1 MNIRPATPKAL
12 VRNATLPCRTRHS
25 ALRPGS
31 AAFTLIEIVIV
42 LTIISI
48 LAAGSIYM
56 LKGNVD
62 VAKETRVDGD
72 LQNLMTQLQLYEA
85 RNMRPPTTEQGLK
98 ALVEKPT
105 TEPLPEKWTA
115 LLEEVPKDPWGQ
127 EYKYRYPAQKSKKAY
142 DVYSV
147 GKDGV
152 EGNEDDIGNWKA
164 TAP

>member
-1 MNIRPATPKAL
+1 MNIRPATPPAPL
-12 VRNATLPCRTRHS
+12 RSATLPFRPPHS

-98 ALVEKPT
+98 ARVEKPT

-164 TAP
+164 AAP

>member
-1 MNIRPATPKAL
+1 MNTQKP
-12 VRNATLPCRTRHS
+12 H
-25 ALRPGS
+25 LRLRS
-31 AAFTLIEIVIV
+31 SAFTLIEIVIV

-72 LQNLMTQLQLYEA
+72 LQNIMTQMQLYEA
-85 RNMRPPTTEQGLK
+85 RNMRAPTTEQGIK

-115 LLEEVPKDPWGQ
+115 LLEAVPKDPWGQ
-127 EYKYRYPAQKSKKAY
+127 EYKYRYPAQKSKKQY
-142 DVYSV
+142 DVWSI
-147 GKDGV
+147 GKDGTD
-152 EGNEDDIGNWKA
+152 GTEDDIGNWPANA
-164 TAP
+164 TAK

>member
-1 MNIRPATPKAL
+1 MTTTHSSLK
-12 VRNATLPCRTRHS
+12 TLSR
-25 ALRPGS
+25 AG
-31 AAFTLIEIVIV
+31 FTLIEIVIV

-72 LQNLMTQLQLYEA
+72 LQNIMTQLQLYEA

-115 LLEEVPKDPWGQ
+115 LLESVPKDPWGM
-127 EYKYRYPAQKSKKAY
+127 EYKYRYPAQKAKKAY
-142 DVYSV
+142 DVWSV
-147 GKDGV
+147 GKDGAD
-152 EGNEDDIGNWKA
+152 GTEDDIGNWPANTK
-164 TAP
+164 

>member
-1 MNIRPATPKAL
+1 M
-12 VRNATLPCRTRHS
+12 TLHKLRHHP
-25 ALRPGS
+25 R
-31 AAFTLIEIVIV
+31 AAGFTLIEIVIV

-72 LQNLMTQLQLYEA
+72 LQNIMTQLQLYEA
-85 RNMRPPTTEQGLK
+85 RNMRAPTTEQGIK

-115 LLEEVPKDPWGQ
+115 LLEAVPKDPWGQ
-127 EYKYRYPAQKSKKAY
+127 EYKYRFPAQKSKKPY
-142 DVYSV
+142 DVWSV
-147 GKDGV
+147 GKDGAD
-152 EGNEDDIGNWKA
+152 GTEDDIGNWPQTA
-164 TAP
+164 TK

>member
-1 MNIRPATPKAL
+1 MTIHKL
-12 VRNATLPCRTRHS
+12 RHHP
-25 ALRPGS
+25 R
-31 AAFTLIEIVIV
+31 AAGFTLIEIVIV

-72 LQNLMTQLQLYEA
+72 LQNIMTQLQLYEA
-85 RNMRPPTTEQGLK
+85 RNMRAPTTEQGIK

-115 LLEEVPKDPWGQ
+115 LLEAVPKDPWGM
-127 EYKYRYPAQKSKKAY
+127 EYKYRFPAQKSKKPY
-142 DVYSV
+142 DVWSS
-147 GKDGV
+147 GKDLTDGT
-152 EGNEDDIGNWKA
+152 EDDIGNWPQTA
-164 TAP
+164 TK

>member
-1 MNIRPATPKAL
+1 MNIPRLTP
-12 VRNATLPCRTRHS
+12 HS
-25 ALRPGS
+25 ALRTPHS

-62 VAKETRVDGD
+62 VAKETRVDSD
-72 LQNLMTQLQLYEA
+72 LQNIMTQLQLYEA
-85 RNMRPPTTEQGLK
+85 RNMRAPTTEQGLK

-105 TEPLPEKWTA
+105 TEPLPEKWSA
-115 LLEEVPKDPWGQ
+115 LLEEVPKDPWGT
-127 EYKYRYPAQKSKKAY
+127 EYKYRDPPQKSKKPY

-147 GKDGV
+147 GKDGT
-152 EGNEDDIGNWKA
+152 EGTEDDIGNWKA
-164 TAP
+164 TAVGK

>member
-1 MNIRPATPKAL
+1 MKTPNRL
-12 VRNATLPCRTRHS
+12 QRLPRH
-25 ALRPGS
+25 
-31 AAFTLIEIVIV
+31 AFTLIEIVIV

-72 LQNLMTQLQLYEA
+72 LQNIMTQLQLYEA

-105 TEPLPEKWTA
+105 TEPMPEKWTA
-115 LLEEVPKDPWGQ
+115 LMEEVPKDPWGQ
-127 EYKYRYPAQKSKKAY
+127 EYKYRYPAQKSKKPF
-142 DVYSV
+142 DVWSV

-152 EGNEDDIGNWKA
+152 DGNEDDIGNWKA
-164 TAP
+164 GAK

>member
-1 MNIRPATPKAL
+1 MNIQ
-12 VRNATLPCRTRHS
+12 TRHPRRL
-25 ALRPGS
+25 A

-72 LQNLMTQLQLYEA
+72 LQNIMTQMLLYEA
-85 RNMRPPTTEQGLK
+85 RNMRAPTTEQGIK

-105 TEPLPEKWTA
+105 TEPLPEKWIA
-115 LLEEVPKDPWGQ
+115 LLESVPKDPWGQ
-127 EYKYRYPAQKSKKAY
+127 EYKYRYPAQKSKKPY
-142 DVYSV
+142 DVWSI

-152 EGNEDDIGNWKA
+152 DGTEDDIGNWSASAAAAAK
-164 TAP
+164 

>member
-1 MNIRPATPKAL
+1 MNIQTHPRF
-12 VRNATLPCRTRHS
+12 TRR
-25 ALRPGS
+25 APL

-62 VAKETRVDGD
+62 VAKETRVDSD
-72 LQNLMTQLQLYEA
+72 LQNIMTQLQLYEA
-85 RNMRPPTTEQGLK
+85 RNMRAPTTEQGLK

-115 LLEEVPKDPWGQ
+115 LMEEVPKDPWGQ
-127 EYKYRYPAQKSKKAY
+127 EYKYRYPAQKSKKPY

-147 GKDGV
+147 GRDGV
-152 EGNEDDIGNWKA
+152 DGNEDDIGNWKA
-164 TAP
+164 TATK

>member
-1 MNIRPATPKAL
+1 MNIP
-12 VRNATLPCRTRHS
+12 RHLKR
-25 ALRPGS
+25 APRQ
-31 AAFTLIEIVIV
+31 AFTLIEIVIV

-72 LQNLMTQLQLYEA
+72 LQNIMTQLQLYEA
-85 RNMRPPTTEQGLK
+85 RNMRPPTTDQGLK

-105 TEPLPEKWTA
+105 TEPLPEKWTP
-115 LLEEVPKDPWGQ
+115 LMEEVPKDPWGQ

-142 DVYSV
+142 DVYSL
-147 GKDGV
+147 GKDGA
-152 EGNEDDIGNWKA
+152 EGTEDDIGNWKA
-164 TAP
+164 GVTK